1 MTATTQLRMNVALAL
16 AVPAAGLVYL
26 TAGDALSFGRFTIA
40 AIVALGALWLTATA
54 AVNTI
59 PHPRPGVVQARGVAT
74 DRLPRGLTPASAT
87 YVDVSRPVTPW
98 RRTNVLLAPLEAL
111 ALAWSVPFLILLV
124 MVPLGLALA
133 SALWFGRL
141 ILRP

>member
-1 MTATTQLRMNVALAL
+1 MTATTQNRMNVALAL
-16 AVPAAGLVYL
+16 AIPAAGLVYL

-40 AIVALGALWLTATA
+40 AAVALGVLWLTATA

-59 PHPRPGVVQARGVAT
+59 PHLQPGVVQARGGAT
-74 DRLPRGLTPASAT
+74 DTLARGLTPSSAT
-87 YVDVSRPVTPW
+87 YVDVSRPVAPW
-98 RRTNVLLAPLEAL
+98 RRTNLLLAPLEGL

-124 MVPLGLALA
+124 MLPLGLALA